1 MVCKLQT
8 SLGFRYG
15 SGRPLAGNPASSS
28 DCLTSFSSN
37 PLSEE
42 VIYIYICCS
51 ARIGAPHFRNVR
63 GRPFAKIAAL
73 ARNLSTSLLSNPL
86 SEEVIYIYIC
96 CPARISCP
104 SLSERSGS
112 AIREDCCAHSQ
123 SFHFA
128 PFESS
133 LRRSNIYI
141 YMLPG
146 EDRRPSLSE
155 RSGSAIREDCCAHS
169 QSFHFAP
176 FESSLRRS
184 NIYIYAARRGFEPRT
199 TAPKTGVLP
208 LHHRA
213 SCFRISPL
221 LYGLFFYFFYSFCF
235 FSFFGSCYR
244 CGCFLLFILY

>member
-28 DCLTSFSSN
+28 DCLTSLSSN

-42 VIYIYICCS
+42 VIYIYM
-51 ARIGAPHFRNVR
+51 
-63 GRPFAKIAAL
+63 
-73 ARNLSTSLLSNPL
+73 LL
-86 SEEVIYIYIC
+86 
-96 CPARISCP
+96 R
-104 SLSERSGS
+104 
-112 AIREDCCAHSQ
+112 
-123 SFHFA
+123 
-128 PFESS
+128 
-133 LRRSNIYI
+133 
-141 YMLPG
+141 